1 MEKLELSEVIA
12 MALTSLQNGGMT
24 RELTGK
30 TARYVIAIDEP
41 LVEMQLKNDEA
52 TLGQWLDVIMD
63 GQDKV
68 HEFYNLE
75 YLSRLYGS
83 LALGTWH
90 DKENAIIEFNLN
102 VLTENL
108 HHAYLLAVEFK
119 QRFIYDL
126 KNDEA
131 INVEELWHML
141 HGTTMTK

>member
-1 MEKLELSEVIA
+1 
-12 MALTSLQNGGMT
+12 MALTSEAHGGMT
-24 RELTGK
+24 REIVGK
-30 TARYVIAIDEP
+30 TGRYVIAFEGP
-41 LVEMQLKNDEA
+41 LVEMTLQNND
-52 TLGQWLDVIMD
+52 TSLGQWIDLIIN

-68 HEFYNLE
+68 HDFYNLE
-75 YLSRLYGS
+75 YLSRLYGA
-83 LALGTWH
+83 LALGTWY

-108 HHAYLLAVEFK
+108 HHAYLLAIEFK
-119 QRFIYDL
+119 QRYIYDL